1 MDHPKIRYL
10 ALVGALYSLGLMSCS
25 ARGPTASPTRAQ
37 TPGPRSGVI
46 LLVDYGAKCDGRSE
60 DALAFAAAT
69 HASEETG
76 FPIEVPENRTCVIT
90 NTWQE
95 YKTVRGLP
103 GGGMEIG
110 DTKGFM
116 PRWGVRF

>member
-1 MDHPKIRYL
+1 MDQPRIRYL
-10 ALVGALYSLGLMSCS
+10 AFVCALYSFGLISCS
-25 ARGPTASPTRAQ
+25 ARGPMPRTRAE

-46 LLVDYGAKCDGRSE
+46 LIVDYGAKCDGRS
-60 DALAFAAAT
+60 DDSLAFAAAT

-76 FPIEVPENRTCVIT
+76 FPIEVPENRTCVIV
-90 NTWQE
+90 NTWLE